1 MSKLATEELTFDHSH
16 GEELD
21 DDDYCFIIGPDGEL
35 KTVITPTVLP
45 FKTPKN
51 IQKILKLYGIQDP
64 EQLGDNTLH

>member
-1 MSKLATEELTFDHSH
+1 MSKLATEEVTFEQIHD
-16 GEELD
+16 GELD

-51 IQKILKLYGIQDP
+51 IQKILKMYGIHDSA
-64 EQLGDNTLH
+64 QLGDNTLH